1 MSQQPCKVDIVS
13 TVINKK
19 KKEDMYKLKFINWL
33 ELLFNVQNTW
43 HKLGVQSFTKI
54 FTHSI

>member
-19 KKEDMYKLKFINWL
+19 KKEDMYKLKFIN
-33 ELLFNVQNTW
+33 
-43 HKLGVQSFTKI
+43 
-54 FTHSI
+54 